1 MKKLLLIAALA
12 ASMVS
17 HAELTEAELKNLCIN
32 VKYVLIEITEVMDNM
47 EAEGMTIPSEY
58 VEAVLDEVLR
68 YTTHCSELTGSL
80 FEEI

>member
-32 VKYVLIEITEVMDNM
+32 VKYELIEITEVMDNM
-47 EAEGMTIPSEY
+47 EAEGMTVPPEY
-58 VEAVLDEVLR
+58 VEAVLDEALR
-68 YTTHCSELTGSL
+68 YVTHCSELTGPL